1 MPTIKE
7 ARVIINPNARA
18 SHYDVAIIGAGH
30 NGLTCACYLA
40 RSGLKV
46 GIFERRGVAGGA
58 AVTEEFHPGFRNSTA
73 SYTVSLLHPQV
84 MRDLHLEDHGLRI
97 IERPMQN
104 FLPLGG
110 GTPSRNFCVGPAGT
124 DTRAALAGFAPRDAE
139 RLPDYYRM
147 LDRVVAFLRDLLLRT
162 PPANLRRSRDLL
174 GLLSMGNSF
183 RKLPATAQYE
193 VHELFTRSAGELLD
207 GWFES
212 DAIKALLGFDAVVG
226 AFQSPY
232 TPGSG
237 YVLLHHAFGET
248 HGKTGVW
255 GHAMGGMGAIT
266 QAMAREA
273 LRLGVDI
280 HLDAGVAQVRA
291 SGTGT
296 GPARATGLLLQDG
309 REITASRVAANINP
323 KLLFS
328 RFVDPAV
335 LPEEFRARMQRFRCE
350 SATFR
355 MNVALSELPH
365 FNGMPASGAH
375 LGAGIIMA
383 PSLDYMDR
391 AYVGARTDGISQA
404 PIIEML
410 IPSTIDDSLAP
421 PGAHVASL
429 FCQHFRYQLPDG
441 RRWQDERE
449 AAAERIID
457 TVSSYA
463 PNFRRSILGRL
474 ALSPLDLEERF
485 GLLGGDIFHGALGLD
500 QIWAAR
506 PLLGFGDYRTPVRG
520 LYLCGSGTHP
530 GGGVSAV
537 PGCNAAREIIKDHR
551 SGIT

>member
-1 MPTIKE
+1 MHP
-7 ARVIINPNARA
+7 

-40 RSGLKV
+40 RGGLRV
-46 GIFERRGVAGGA
+46 GVFERRGVAGGA

-84 MRDLHLEDHGLRI
+84 MRDLRLEDHGLRI
-97 IERPMQN
+97 VERPMQN

-110 GTPSRNFCVGPAGT
+110 AGRAGNFCVGPAGD
-124 DTRAALAGFAPRDAE
+124 DTRAALAGFSTRDAG

-162 PPANLRRSRDLL
+162 PPANLRRTRDLL

-193 VHELFTRSAGELLD
+193 IHELFTRSAGELLD

-255 GHAMGGMGAIT
+255 GHAMGGMGSIT
-266 QAMAREA
+266 QAMVREA

-280 HLDAGVAQVRA
+280 HLDAGVEQVRA
-291 SGTGT
+291 SGTG
-296 GPARATGLLLQDG
+296 PARVTGLLLQDG
-309 REITASRVAANINP
+309 REITASRIAANVNP

-328 RFVDPAV
+328 RLVDAAV
-335 LPEEFRARMQRFRCE
+335 LPEEFRNRMQRFRCE

-355 MNVALSELPH
+355 MNVALSELPR
-365 FNGMPASGAH
+365 FNGMPANGAH

-383 PSLDYMDR
+383 PSLAYMDR
-391 AYVGARTDGISQA
+391 AYVGARSDGISQA
-404 PIIEML
+404 PIVEML
-410 IPSTIDDSLAP
+410 IPSTIDASLAP
-421 PGAHVASL
+421 SGAHVASL

-449 AAAERIID
+449 AAAERIIE
-457 TVSSYA
+457 TVNGYA
-463 PNFRRSILGRL
+463 PNFRSSILGRL

-537 PGCNAAREIIKDHR
+537 PGYNAAREIIKDHR